1 MMCLRVC
8 FGLIAQVMT
17 GNCSF
22 AKELSFSLFVL
33 GEDAKQ
39 GPMFCAAINLVQE
52 PWPAFGFIG
61 DLITHKLIAQ

>member
-1 MMCLRVC
+1 
-8 FGLIAQVMT
+8 MT

-61 DLITHKLIAQ
+61 DLIMHKLIAQ